1 MAENDYKFPDEQ
13 DEDQGK
19 PLDQIEEEAK
29 KAAEPDLEIEI
40 EDDTPPEDQGR
51 VASDPENVKKL
62 EVEVD
67 DLDKY
72 SREAK
77 DKIIRMKK
85 VWNDERRA
93 KEAAVREQQA
103 AIDAAQRL
111 LEENKRIKAM
121 LTSGE
126 KEYKEAV
133 ENAAEA
139 KLQAARMD
147 YKQAYDAGDVDKQL
161 EAQERITSATLALEK
176 AKNFKL
182 PSLQEENYAVQTSQ
196 QYQQPQVTDRK
207 LAEWQARNTW
217 FGQDEEMTA
226 AALGLHEKLKRQG
239 MPLGSDEYYATLDR
253 TMRKRFPEVFDDD
266 IEPPDVEVE
275 ASKEVTPKA
284 DTPKAKPATVV
295 APATRS
301 TAPKKIR
308 LKTSQVAIAKKLGL
322 TPEQYVRELMK
333 LEA

>member
-1 MAENDYKFPDEQ
+1 MADNDYKFPDE
-13 DEDQGK
+13 EDQGK
-19 PLDQIEEEAK
+19 PLDQIEAEEK
-29 KAAEPDLEIEI
+29 QAAEPDLEIEI
-40 EDDTPPEDQGR
+40 EDDTPEDDRGR
-51 VASDPENVKKL
+51 VASNPENVKKL

-85 VWNDERRA
+85 VWNDERRE
-93 KEAAVREQQA
+93 KEAAKREQQA

-111 LEENKRIKAM
+111 LEENRRIKQ
-121 LTSGE
+121 LLSSGE
-126 KEYKEAV
+126 KDYKEAV
-133 ENAAEA
+133 ESAADA
-139 KLQAARMD
+139 KLQAAKRD
-147 YKQAYDAGDVDKQL
+147 YKLAYEAGDSEQLL
-161 EAQERITSATLALEK
+161 EAQEKITNATLALEK

-182 PSLQEENYAVQTSQ
+182 PPLQEETYDVQTSQ
-196 QYQQPQVTDRK
+196 QQPPQVTDKK
-207 LAEWQARNTW
+207 LAEWQGRNSW

-266 IEPPDVEVE
+266 IEPPDVEVDLT
-275 ASKEVTPKA
+275 KEVTPKA
-284 DTPKAKPATVV
+284 DTQKAKPATVV